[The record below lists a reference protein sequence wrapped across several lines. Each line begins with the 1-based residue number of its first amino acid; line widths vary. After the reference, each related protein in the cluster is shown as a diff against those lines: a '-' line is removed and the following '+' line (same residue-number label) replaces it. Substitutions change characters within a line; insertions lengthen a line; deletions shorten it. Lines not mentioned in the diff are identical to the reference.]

1 MKLEEE
7 LERDI
12 QQFFQQVENQLP
24 EGKRE
29 TLKLLIDKYCHISST
44 PTLFNKSDFD
54 MIKQFAQ
61 RFFVD
66 AHFPKM
72 VGENRRTIEGG
83 DLRVLAIIEGTISY
97 LQSQDC
103 LKKLPK
109 FDYKEK

>member
-1 MKLEEE
+1 LRLKEE

-24 EGKRE
+24 EGKRD
-29 TLKLLIDKYCHISST
+29 TLKLLIDKYCHISSA
-44 PTLFNKSDFD
+44 PILFDKSDFD
-54 MIKQFAQ
+54 MIEQFAQ
-61 RFFVD
+61 KFFVN
-66 AHFPKM
+66 AHLPK
-72 VGENRRTIEGG
+72 VIGKNRRTIEGG

-103 LKKLPK
+103 FKKLPK